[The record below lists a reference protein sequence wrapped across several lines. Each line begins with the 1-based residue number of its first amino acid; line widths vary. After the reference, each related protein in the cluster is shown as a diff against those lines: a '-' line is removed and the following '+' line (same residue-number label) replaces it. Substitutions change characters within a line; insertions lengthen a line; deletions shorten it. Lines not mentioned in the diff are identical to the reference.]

1 MTDAVIADNVGY
13 RYGMHWVFRNL
24 NLSLSSHQLTAILG
38 PNGCGK
44 STLLSVLSGDRKPE
58 AGRVT
63 RLIRK
68 LAFVPQSLN
77 TTLPISGEEMVLLGR
92 SDAIPLFS
100 TPRKA
105 DFEAAREAL
114 AVLGIRHLA
123 QRDFSV
129 MSGGEKQLILIA
141 RAMVSQCNV
150 LLLDEPT
157 SALDWHH
164 QAEVL
169 NLMRSLADKG
179 LSVAFTTHSPQHA
192 LDFADRVLLMPDIS
206 EHIYGPPYEVLDE
219 AILSRLYRI
228 NVRRVDIQDLISTA
242 IPVFRSQGTL

>member
-1 MTDAVIADNVGY
+1 MADAVIADNVGY
-13 RYGMHWVFRNL
+13 RYGMRWVFRNL

-44 STLLSVLSGDRKPE
+44 STLLSVLSGDREPRE
-58 AGRVT
+58 GRVN

-100 TPRKA
+100 TPRKV
-105 DFEAAREAL
+105 DFEASREAL
-114 AVLGIRHLA
+114 ATLGISHLA

-129 MSGGEKQLILIA
+129 MSGGEKQLVLIA

-169 NLMRSLADKG
+169 NLMRSLADNG

-192 LDFADRVLLMPDIS
+192 LDFADRVLLMPEAS
-206 EHIYGPPYEVLDE
+206 EHIYGHPYDVLDE
-219 AILSRLYRI
+219 AILSKLYRI
-228 NVRRVDIQDLISTA
+228 NVRRVDIQDLVSTA
-242 IPVFRSQGTL
+242 IPVFRNLRTN